1 MKDNKVIRE
10 GNKVRVY
17 MVSMAPSFGLTEFKV
32 KQGDEVTV
40 TITNLDEIEDV
51 THGFV
56 MVNHGVCME
65 ISPQQTS
72 SITFVADKPGVHWY
86 YCSWFCHALHMEMCG
101 RMLVKRLDPRSAVA
115 GRAPGGAAPR
125 PAPARPRHGP
135 RGSRSTAC
143 RGPTAMAAGAWRR
156 AATPATSSST
166 GRCTT
171 LRAGAELDGGG
182 HGSLLTLTSPG
193 ITVEGCRLRNW
204 GRNLT
209 ELDAAI
215 FVGKAASGAVIRGND
230 LRGAGFGVWLDAT
243 AGAQVLD
250 NRIEGD
256 ESVRSQDRGNG
267 IHLYAVKDALVRGNR
282 VSHTRD
288 GVYIDT
294 SNDSSIEANRFE
306 ELRYGV
312 HYMFTHNS
320 RVTDNLTRR
329 TRTGYAL
336 MQSRKLTVTG
346 NRSIDDENYGILMN
360 YITYSTLAG
369 NRVEGVRSGSTG
381 DAMISGAEGKALF
394 IYNSLFNRIEGNSFA
409 DSALGI
415 HLTAG
420 SEDNRIAGNA
430 FIGNR
435 QQVKYV
441 ASREQEWSA
450 DGRGNYW
457 SDYLGWDRDDDGLG
471 DVAYEPNDN
480 VDRLIWLYPQV
491 RLLLNSPSI
500 ELLRWVQRAF
510 PVVRSPGVR
519 DSHPLMRM
527 PAAEPRP

>member
-1 MKDNKVIRE
+1 M
-10 GNKVRVY
+10 
-17 MVSMAPSFGLTEFKV
+17 
-32 KQGDEVTV
+32 
-40 TITNLDEIEDV
+40 
-51 THGFV
+51 
-56 MVNHGVCME
+56 
-65 ISPQQTS
+65 
-72 SITFVADKPGVHWY
+72 
-86 YCSWFCHALHMEMCG
+86 
-101 RMLVKRLDPRSAVA
+101 
-115 GRAPGGAAPR
+115 
-125 PAPARPRHGP
+125 
-135 RGSRSTAC
+135 
-143 RGPTAMAAGAWRR
+143 
-156 AATPATSSST
+156 
-166 GRCTT
+166 
-171 LRAGAELDGGG
+171 
-182 HGSLLTLTSPG
+182 
-193 ITVEGCRLRNW
+193 
-204 GRNLT
+204 
-209 ELDAAI
+209 
-215 FVGKAASGAVIRGND
+215 IRGND

-306 ELRYGV
+306 DLRYGV

-480 VDRLIWLYPQV
+480 VDRLIWLYPEV